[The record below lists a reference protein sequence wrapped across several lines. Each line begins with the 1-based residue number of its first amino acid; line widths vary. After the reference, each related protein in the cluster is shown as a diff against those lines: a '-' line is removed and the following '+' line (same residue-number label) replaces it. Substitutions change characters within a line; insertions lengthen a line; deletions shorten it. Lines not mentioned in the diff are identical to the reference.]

1 MLITDE
7 SKGTADGKEYD
18 ELQAMVAVGS
28 EFITYK
34 DHESTVQKSGEF
46 VRVEKESSDS
56 QPRFVLLHETSQT
69 YAETAPGELSDLT
82 GNELLNLA
90 PNIKLRKRTRLYMSE
105 VDPVNGELPFREIG
119 GFKASTRISRF
130 HYISIYSGVHEI
142 PRNYYGL
149 HEANYTAQAGKR
161 RLFPKGDGKLLMVRE
176 VAIPGDSRHFND
188 YMRSLRTS
196 PQPHVKNR
204 GLRAARVEVV
214 EINPTVGTASA
225 PIFSFDV
232 HSGVGFDPTA
242 KFFSDSIRNVN
253 ADMYSETT
261 VYAAF
266 SGVNYGSSLY
276 VPTMGTVP
284 AGGDASDTYA
294 VCEPGVAKHPD
305 GREYTSIIAVY
316 PAPDDVYDSRS
327 SGAYRLTC
335 KRTTVGGGVA
345 LSKISFPALPH
356 LPKHYLASRGMSL
369 HRLGPDKVVL
379 RVNVH
384 AMQFGVGGTVQAV
397 SSDAFFMW
405 TQNNGETWTYAQS
418 QANFPGVFPYG
429 GMLTKDKNT
438 LLAFSWFNTASGS
451 SSMQVHSVTSS
462 GTAQIASI
470 SGSVFNA
477 GLIGGNSSNTIV
489 PHIPIGFG
497 GAVYRK
503 TASGKKKRLWMQ
515 FDPYWAYAK
524 DAMVAGT
531 PINLQYPGSR
541 PMLLVSDDGGATWSR
556 RLLPTPWSFR
566 AGFVVAIS
574 EKTLAVPVLAP
585 RKARGSPVVAS
596 IFLSEDGGD
605 TWKKTNFT
613 ITLPG
618 ETWADGQIV
627 VGEQYWYPPRS
638 EFRQEQDFSESAT
651 RYNRGELL
659 PMIALRDADGKVLP
673 SNPARPWM
681 ADYRFKEP
689 EYAEQT

>member
-1 MLITDE
+1 MLIFDD
-7 SKGTADGKEYD
+7 SKGTSDGKEKD
-18 ELQAMVAVGS
+18 QLQAMVAVGS
-28 EFITYK
+28 EFITYR
-34 DHESTVQKSGEF
+34 DAESTVQKSGEF
-46 VRVEKESSDS
+46 VRIEKESSDS

-69 YAETAPGELSDLT
+69 YTESSPGVLQDLT
-82 GNELLNLA
+82 GNELLSLPPA
-90 PNIKLRKRTRLYMSE
+90 TKLRKRSRLYMSE
-105 VDPVNGELPFREIG
+105 TDPVNGDLPFREIG
-119 GFKASTRISRF
+119 GFKTSTRISRF
-130 HYISIYSGVHEI
+130 HYISVYSGVQEI
-142 PRNYYGL
+142 PRSYYGL
-149 HEANYTAQAGKR
+149 AEANYTAQAGKR
-161 RLFPKGDGKLLMVRE
+161 RLFSKGDGKLLMVRE
-176 VAIPGDSRHFND
+176 VAIPGDSRYFTD

-214 EINPTVGTASA
+214 EVNPTVGTVSA

-242 KFFSDSIRNVN
+242 KFFSDLPRSDT
-253 ADMYSETT
+253 DMYSETT
-261 VYAAF
+261 VFAAF

-276 VPTMGTVP
+276 VPTIGSVP

-294 VCEPGVAKHPD
+294 VAEPAIAKYPD

-335 KRTTVGGGVA
+335 KRTTAGGGVA
-345 LSKISFPALPH
+345 LSKINFPAIPH

-369 HRLGPDKVVL
+369 HRLGPGKVVL

-384 AMQFGVGGTVQAV
+384 AMQFGAGGTIQAIN
-397 SSDAFFMW
+397 SDAFFMW
-405 TQNNGETWTYAQS
+405 TQNNGETWTYAPVTS
-418 QANFPGVFPYG
+418 GFPGVFPYG
-429 GMLTKDKNT
+429 GMLVKDKNT
-438 LLAFSWFNTASGS
+438 LLAFSWFNDASQS
-451 SSMQVHSVTSS
+451 NTMQVHSITAS
-462 GTAQIASI
+462 GTAQIAVIPAST
-470 SGSVFNA
+470 FNA
-477 GLIGGNSSNTIV
+477 GLLTPGTSQLLV
-489 PHIPIGFG
+489 PYVPVGFG
-497 GAVYRK
+497 GAVYRADPQDK
-503 TASGKKKRLWMQ
+503 KKKKRLWMQ
-515 FDPYWAYAK
+515 FDPYWIYRETLPQ
-524 DAMVAGT
+524 G
-531 PINLQYPGSR
+531 LQYPSSR

-556 RLLPTPWSFR
+556 RFLPTPWSFR

-585 RKARGSPVVAS
+585 RKARGSPVIAS

-627 VGEQYWYPPRS
+627 VGEQYWFPPRN
-638 EFRQEQDFSESAT
+638 EFRQEQDVSDSAL

-659 PMIALRDADGKVLP
+659 PMVALRDADGKLLP
-673 SNPARPWM
+673 ANPARPWM
-681 ADYRFKEP
+681 NNHNIKEP
-689 EYAEQT
+689 EYG

>member
-1 MLITDE
+1 MLINDD
-7 SKGTADGKEYD
+7 SKGASDGKERNQ
-18 ELQAMVAVGS
+18 LQAMIAVGS
-28 EFITYK
+28 EFMTYR
-34 DHESTVQKSGEF
+34 DDESTIQKSGEF
-46 VRVEKESSDS
+46 VRIEKESGES

-69 YAETAPGELSDLT
+69 YRQDNNVLYDLT

-90 PNIKLRKRTRLYMSE
+90 PNVKLRKRSRLYVSE
-105 VDPVNGELPFREIG
+105 VDSTNGDLPFREIG
-119 GFKASTRISRF
+119 GFKTSTRISRF
-130 HYISIYSGVHEI
+130 HYISVYSGIHEV

-176 VAIPGDSRHFND
+176 VAIPGDSRYFKD

-214 EINPTVGTASA
+214 EVNPTVGTASA

-242 KFFSDSIRNVN
+242 KFFSDSIRNIN
-253 ADMYSETT
+253 ADMYSETS
-261 VYAAF
+261 VFAAF

-276 VPTMGTVP
+276 VPTIGSVP

-345 LSKISFPALPH
+345 LSKISFPAIPH

-384 AMQFGVGGTVQAV
+384 VMQFGAGGTIQAIN
-397 SSDAFFMW
+397 SNAFFMW
-405 TQNNGETWTYAQS
+405 TQNNGETWTYAPVT
-418 QANFPGVFPYG
+418 AGFPGVFPYG
-429 GMLTKDKNT
+429 GLMVKDKST
-438 LLAFSWFNTASGS
+438 LLAFSWFDDVS
-451 SSMQVHSVTSS
+451 SVQQMQVHQITSS

-470 SGSVFNA
+470 HGSTFNA
-477 GLIGGNSSNTIV
+477 GLIGGLRPHLQV
-489 PHIPIGFG
+489 PHVPIGFG

-503 TASGKKKRLWMQ
+503 TAEGKKKRLWMQ
-515 FDPYWAYAK
+515 FDPYWNYAE
-524 DAMVAGT
+524 GT
-531 PINLQYPGSR
+531 TSGGVPIILQYPGSR
-541 PMLLVSDDGGATWSR
+541 PMLLVSDDGGTTWSR

-605 TWKKTNFT
+605 TWKKTNST
-613 ITLPG
+613 VTLPG

-627 VGEQYWYPPRS
+627 VGEQYWFPPRN
-638 EFRQEQDFSESAT
+638 EFRQEQDFSEAVT

-659 PMIALRDADGKVLP
+659 PMVALRDADGKVLP

-681 ADYRFKEP
+681 TDYRFKEP
-689 EYAEQT
+689 DYG

>member
-7 SKGTADGKEYD
+7 SKGTAGGKEYD

-46 VRVEKESSDS
+46 VRIEKESGDS
-56 QPRFVLLHETSQT
+56 LPRFVLLHETSQT
-69 YAETAPGELSDLT
+69 YRQDNDTITDLT

-90 PNIKLRKRTRLYMSE
+90 QNVKLRKRSRLYMSE
-105 VDPVNGELPFREIG
+105 IDPTNGDLPFREIG
-119 GFKASTRISRF
+119 GLKTSTRISRF
-130 HYISIYSGVHEI
+130 HYISIYIGVHEI

-176 VAIPGDSRHFND
+176 VAIPGDSRYFMD

-242 KFFSDSIRNVN
+242 KFFSDSIRNAN
-253 ADMYSETT
+253 ADMYSETS
-261 VYAAF
+261 VFAAF
-266 SGVNYGSSLY
+266 SGVNFGSSLY
-276 VPTMGTVP
+276 VPTMGNVP

-384 AMQFGVGGTVQAV
+384 AMQFGAGGTIQAIN
-397 SSDAFFMW
+397 SDAFFMW
-405 TQNNGETWTYAQS
+405 SDNNGETWTYAQS

-429 GMLTKDKNT
+429 GMLIKDKGT
-438 LLAFSWFNTASGS
+438 LLAFSWYNQASPS
-451 SSMQVHSVTSS
+451 YAFEVHRINAS
-462 GTAQIASI
+462 GTAKIADI
-470 SGSVFNA
+470 PPATLGS
-477 GLIGGNSSNTIV
+477 GLIRATNSGLYLV
-489 PHIPIGFG
+489 PYVPVGFG
-497 GAVYRK
+497 GAVYRR
-503 TASGKKKRLWMQ
+503 TAEGKKKRLWMQ
-515 FDPYWAYAK
+515 FDPYWQYAENTT
-524 DAMVAGT
+524 VAGA
-531 PINLQYPGSR
+531 PINLVYPGSR
-541 PMLLVSDDGGATWSR
+541 PMLLVSDDGGTTWSR

-585 RKARGSPVVAS
+585 RKERGSPVAVS

-605 TWKKTNFT
+605 TWKKTNST
-613 ITLPG
+613 VTLPG

-627 VGEQYWYPPRS
+627 VGEQYWYPARN

-659 PMIALRDADGKVLP
+659 PMVALRDADGKLMP

-681 ADYRFKEP
+681 TDYRFKEP
-689 EYAEQT
+689 DYG

>member
-1 MLITDE
+1 
-7 SKGTADGKEYD
+7 
-18 ELQAMVAVGS
+18 
-28 EFITYK
+28 
-34 DHESTVQKSGEF
+34 
-46 VRVEKESSDS
+46 
-56 QPRFVLLHETSQT
+56 
-69 YAETAPGELSDLT
+69 
-82 GNELLNLA
+82 
-90 PNIKLRKRTRLYMSE
+90 MSE
-105 VDPVNGELPFREIG
+105 VDSVNGELPFREIG
-119 GFKASTRISRF
+119 GFKTSTRISRF
-130 HYISIYSGVHEI
+130 HYISVYSGVQEI

-176 VAIPGDSRHFND
+176 VAIPGDSRYFMD

-196 PQPHVKNR
+196 PRSHVKNR

-214 EINPTVGTASA
+214 EVNPTVGATSA
-225 PIFSFDV
+225 PILSFDV
-232 HSGVGFDPTA
+232 HSGVDFDPTA
-242 KFFSDSIRNVN
+242 KFFSDLPRSDTV
-253 ADMYSETT
+253 MYNETT
-261 VYAAF
+261 VFAAF

-276 VPTMGTVP
+276 VPTIGNVP

-294 VCEPGVAKHPD
+294 VCEPGFAKHPD

-345 LSKISFPALPH
+345 LSKINFPALPH

-384 AMQFGVGGTVQAV
+384 AMQFGAGGTINAIN
-397 SSDAFFMW
+397 SDAFFMW
-405 TQNNGETWTYAQS
+405 TQNNGETWTYAPVTS
-418 QANFPGVFPYG
+418 GFPGVFPYG
-429 GMLTKDKNT
+429 GMLVKDKNT
-438 LLAFSWFNTASGS
+438 LLAFSWFNDASQS
-451 SSMQVHSVTSS
+451 NTMQVHSITAS
-462 GTAQIASI
+462 GTAQIAVIPAST
-470 SGSVFNA
+470 FNA
-477 GLIGGNSSNTIV
+477 GLLTPGTSQLLV
-489 PHIPIGFG
+489 PYMPVGFG
-497 GAVYRK
+497 GAVYRTDPQDK
-503 TASGKKKRLWMQ
+503 KKKKRLWMQ
-515 FDPYWAYAK
+515 FDPYWIYRETLPQ
-524 DAMVAGT
+524 G
-531 PINLQYPGSR
+531 LQYPSSR

-556 RLLPTPWSFR
+556 RFLPTPWSFR

-585 RKARGSPVVAS
+585 RKARGSPVIAS

-627 VGEQYWYPPRS
+627 VGEQYWYPPRN
-638 EFRQEQDFSESAT
+638 EFRQEQDVSDSAL

-659 PMIALRDADGKVLP
+659 PMIALRDADGKLLP
-673 SNPARPWM
+673 ANPARPWM
-681 ADYRFKEP
+681 NDHNTKEP
-689 EYAEQT
+689 EYG